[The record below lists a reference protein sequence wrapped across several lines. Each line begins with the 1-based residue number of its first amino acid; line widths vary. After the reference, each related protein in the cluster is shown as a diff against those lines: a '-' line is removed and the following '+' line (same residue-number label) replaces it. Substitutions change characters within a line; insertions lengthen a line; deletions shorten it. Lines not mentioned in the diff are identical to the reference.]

1 MDQSLIHKNIISPS
15 IKPDSPLKITERG
28 EEILGNTPNLDE
40 FLSQCPLIQNAEKF
54 KDTEGFDIY
63 LECLKWVKANGERKI
78 AEIRYNNLISSEECS
93 ELLAVLIR
101 DKIFKKINYSR

>member
-1 MDQSLIHKNIISPS
+1 MQ
-15 IKPDSPLKITERG
+15 E
-28 EEILGNTPNLDE
+28 
-40 FLSQCPLIQNAEKF
+40 
-54 KDTEGFDIY
+54 FDIY

-78 AEIRYNNLISSEECS
+78 AEIRYNNVISPEECS